1 MQTYNTP
8 SHTHTHTHTHTRAHT
23 HTYTHTHTYIHT
35 HIHTHIHTYTHIYT
49 HTYIHTHTYT
59 HTHTYIHTHI
69 HTHIHTYT
77 HIYTHTYIHTHT
89 YTHTIHTLK
98 SAYVCFHMLMLHSKF
113 LIFIYTEGL
122 IAEQYCFKLTL
133 ILLALATLKK
143 GEEDTVID
151 VTVDV
156 LFQLAIQF
164 QKLEEK
170 SSGIV

>member
-1 MQTYNTP
+1 MLSTAYVLCVDVRICR
-8 SHTHTHTHTHTRAHT
+8 HTTHHHTRTHTHTRAHT
-23 HTYTHTHTYIHT
+23 HTHTHTHAYT
-35 HIHTHIHTYTHIYT
+35 HIYTHIHTYTHIYT
-49 HTYIHTHTYT
+49 HHTY
-59 HTHTYIHTHI
+59 
-69 HTHIHTYT
+69 
-77 HIYTHTYIHTHT
+77 THT

-122 IAEQYCFKLTL
+122 IAERYCFKLTL

-143 GEEDTVID
+143 GEEGTVID